1 MNISS
6 AIVHARPGCAAAVR
20 GRLEALDGVEVHTES
35 PDGRL
40 IVTLEAEDDAA
51 VIRTYEIIGQLEDV
65 LSAAMVYNQS
75 ESEPEKEI

>member
-6 AIVHARPGCAAAVR
+6 AIVHARPGCAPAVR
-20 GRLEALDGVEVHTES
+20 ARLEVLDGVEVHAES

-40 IVTLEAEDDAA
+40 IVTLEAENDSA
-51 VIRTYEIIGQLEDV
+51 VIRTYEIIGQLDDV
-65 LSAAMVYNQS
+65 LSAAMVYNQT

>member
-6 AIVHARPGCAAAVR
+6 AIVHARPGHSPAVR
-20 GRLEALDGVEVHTES
+20 QKLEAMDGVEVHIES

-40 IVTLEAEDDAA
+40 IVSLEAADDAA
-51 VIRTYEIIGQLEDV
+51 VIRTYEMIGQLDGV
-65 LSAAMVYNQS
+65 LSAAMVYNQT